1 MILTANQEYAYR
13 TSIIFTKI
21 KFLRKHGSNVNA
33 IIFVLHQMDEF
44 NMLQSY
50 IKYIISNITH
60 FTEKAIKY
68 WIKESGAAINHY
80 TPYYSIQS

>member
-50 IKYIISNITH
+50 IKYVISNRTH

-68 WIKESGAAINHY
+68 WIKETGAVIIFHTTQFRAN
-80 TPYYSIQS
+80 